1 MDYNN
6 KQLKDILRWGRM
18 GIIACRI
25 AEVTGMTP
33 LEALKDFFRSKTCAY
48 FHDRRTGLDLYG
60 EYYIADEFMLERGYI
75 TMAQACG
82 AHNAG

>member
-25 AEVTGMTP
+25 AKVTGMTP
-33 LEALKDFFRSKTCAY
+33 LEALKDFFRSETCAK
-48 FHDRRTGLDLYG
+48 FHDRTMGLDMYG
-60 EYYIADEFMLERGYI
+60 DYYIADEYMLERGFLSLADV
-75 TMAQACG
+75 TG
-82 AHNAG
+82 NAKK